1 MPTLRKL
8 TTIWVSREGASLCGW
23 KFPRSCAQG
32 RSGGEGL
39 SAGKRPTWRAGAVT
53 RGGDIS
59 GQVGKGSFSRSLRR
73 GWTPYCVQA
82 KRGTGLGLPHAA
94 HCVLGKWDFRAC
106 LLAL

>member
-8 TTIWVSREGASLCGW
+8 TTIWVSREGASLCSW

-59 GQVGKGSFSRSLRR
+59 GQVGKGSSKRQVALFKESSQRLDPILCPGEAGDGAGAATRCSLRA
-73 GWTPYCVQA
+73 W
-82 KRGTGLGLPHAA
+82 
-94 HCVLGKWDFRAC
+94 
-106 LLAL
+106 